1 MKIDILTLFPEMIE
15 GYFSES
21 ILKRAIDKKIVSVN
35 LIDFRKYSKVI
46 QKRVDDAPYGGGSGM
61 VLMCQPIFDAVEDLN
76 KNHDATVILLTPSGK
91 TYNEKAAK
99 SLSLKKHL
107 IIICGH
113 YEGFDER
120 IRTLADSEISLG
132 DFVITGG
139 EAAACV
145 IADSIIRLLPGV
157 ISSGSLEYESFT
169 NNMLDY
175 PVYTRPEEFRDMK
188 VPSILLSGDHKK
200 IDEWR
205 KEEALKKTK
214 NERKDLLEK

>member
-157 ISSGSLEYESFT
+157 ISSGSLESESFT

>member
-91 TYNEKAAK
+91 TYNEKVAK

-157 ISSGSLEYESFT
+157 ISSGSLESESFT